1 MYESVDS
8 VSNLGGSALQTPG
21 QMAAPQMQTRNE
33 HVVAQP
39 MQQVPHQASAPGP
52 SGKNPEQSNNVP
64 VPAGKAEKTK
74 WADISD
80 YHEISDWVYILVG
93 ALVVECLIIGLTR
106 SFPTFF
112 GKYLNLWYSR
122 FKLSAVVADVLI
134 VLIGFGIARYLY
146 TEYIYP
152 NNDWNPA
159 YFTGSAVGVQVIHDF
174 LFYFGIIKPIP
185 QAKNGMMDVMKSY
198 GDEMGAKAVG
208 GDSAIMVLTSIAA
221 MLLKG
226 SSANI
231 VIAVALAS
239 AYAIPYFLET
249 KNEYSVLS

>member
-1 MYESVDS
+1 MM
-8 VSNLGGSALQTPG
+8 QTPG

-39 MQQVPHQASAPGP
+39 MQQVPHQASAQANQHPTE
-52 SGKNPEQSNNVP
+52 SKNVP

-198 GDEMGAKAVG
+198 GDEMGAKAIG
-208 GDSAIMVLTSIAA
+208 GDSAIMVLSSVAA